1 MFAALFCF
9 AFGSIVPSRIAILDN
24 RVVSDGE
31 VLEILGREKHRNL
44 ESDLKEAVARLE
56 ASGYFSSIIYQ
67 YDESSKR
74 LTIQVKEY
82 PVVEV
87 VGFRSPKIVEKET
100 LEATYHKSG
109 KLQSFETHVR
119 NPHDAR
125 SDGRG
130 SSQQRLHTALATIEW
145 TTDKDRADIV
155 SGKIT
160 DKIKVTFTVKVAY
173 LWEVTIDAPFSADT
187 VKYLL
192 DKTQLNY
199 LKQYYD
205 TSPLI
210 RWINS
215 KKVYTQS

>member
-1 MFAALFCF
+1 MSVKKRVLTFLFAALFCF

-31 VLEILGREKHRNL
+31 VLEILKVERNIEIS

-67 YDESSKR
+67 YDESSR
-74 LTIQVKEY
+74 LLTIQVKEY

-87 VGFRSPKIVEKET
+87 VVAFEGPKIVEKET
-100 LEATYHKSG
+100 LEATSTIKSG
-109 KLQSFETHVR
+109 KPLNPSRLMFEIPMTLEAMEGVLLSKGYI
-119 NPHDAR
+119 PPF
-125 SDGRG
+125 
-130 SSQQRLHTALATIEW
+130 ATIEW

-187 VKYLL
+187 VKYLF
-192 DKTQLNY
+192 DKT
-199 LKQYYD
+199 
-205 TSPLI
+205 
-210 RWINS
+210 
-215 KKVYTQS
+215 